1 MLLYLEYFF
10 LTGKI
15 DRQTYKGFD
24 TGERF
29 VQVKT
34 PDVIPYQLLLGSICI
49 PVTIIHPRHDE
60 ADKPKSISR
69 RKSFRSEL
77 NISLIAPE
85 PETVISEIDTKPTT
99 VDSSAKPNSSEIQ
112 KEGASGTAIKAEPS
126 FFSKSTGVVL
136 TQAEVENNV
145 FQFPSINEPS
155 SATPSS
161 NQNNQNASKMKA
173 ANANSTRDTRN
184 SSESPSSFRKFTQK
198 RVNSIRKAPIDLP
211 QPPSPASGLNSAPKF
226 GRRASVNF
234 RNGPGDGLLRSRASD
249 GNEFGSGYMRERS
262 TSDTSSG
269 RQSICRRKLSATG
282 HEGSGKI
289 PWCGCWGIGCC

>member
-1 MLLYLEYFF
+1 M
-10 LTGKI
+10 
-15 DRQTYKGFD
+15 
-24 TGERF
+24 
-29 VQVKT
+29 KT

-77 NISLIAPE
+77 NINLIAPD
-85 PETVISEIDTKPTT
+85 PETLVLETDAKATT
-99 VDSSAKPNSSEIQ
+99 ADSSPQSNGSEVQEGGSS
-112 KEGASGTAIKAEPS
+112 GASVKTEPS
-126 FFSKSTGVVL
+126 FFAKSTGVVL

-145 FQFPSINEPS
+145 FQFPSTNACPS
-155 SATPSS
+155 TALSCNQS
-161 NQNNQNASKMKA
+161 NQTASKKKT
-173 ANANSTRDTRN
+173 ANSNSIRDTRN
-184 SSESPSSFRKFTQK
+184 SSESPSSFRKFSQK
-198 RVNSIRKAPIDLP
+198 RMNSIRKAPVDLP
-211 QPPSPASGLNSAPKF
+211 QPPSPASVLNSAPKF

-234 RNGPGDGLLRSRASD
+234 RNGPGECLVKSRATE
-249 GNEFGSGYMRERS
+249 GHEFGSGYIRERS

>member
-1 MLLYLEYFF
+1 MSKYCLKHLFP
-10 LTGKI
+10 TGKI

-77 NISLIAPE
+77 NISLAALE
-85 PETVISEIDTKPTT
+85 PETLVTDIDSKATQDSNPKP
-99 VDSSAKPNSSEIQ
+99 DSTEIQ
-112 KEGASGTAIKAEPS
+112 EDVCNGTATKAEPS

-136 TQAEVENNV
+136 TRAEVENNV
-145 FQFPSINEPS
+145 FQFPTPNAPP
-155 SATPSS
+155 SATPSCS
-161 NQNNQNASKMKA
+161 QNNQNSSKKKT
-173 ANANSTRDTRN
+173 ANANSTRDVRN

-198 RVNSIRKAPIDLP
+198 KVNSIRKAPIDLP
-211 QPPSPASGLNSAPKF
+211 QPPSPALGLNSAPKF

-234 RNGPGDGLLRSRASD
+234 RNGPGEALGRSRASE
-249 GNEFGSGYMRERS
+249 GYEFGSGYMRERS